1 NGDRLPAVIEEI
13 AAERAASS
21 QPLLAGTV
29 VISTCNRLE
38 VYLDT
43 ERFHDA
49 VDVVTEAV
57 SRTSGL
63 DREVVS
69 LCLEAAMDTPV
80 PHHLDAPRPVPARL
94 PLRQARGHPG
104 AGGGGRTLGC
114 RRGAGPRRGRVG
126 RFRRPHRA
134 DRRHRCLCPTGR
146 G

>member
-1 NGDRLPAVIEEI
+1 MHVCDWLVVRTRNGDCLPSVIEEI

-69 LCLEAAMDTPV
+69 LCLE
-80 PHHLDAPRPVPARL
+80 RSEER
-94 PLRQARGHPG
+94 
-104 AGGGGRTLGC
+104 
-114 RRGAGPRRGRVG
+114 RVG
-126 RFRRPHRA
+126 EGGQ
-134 DRRHRCLCPTGR
+134 GR
-146 G
+146 